1 MAVDE
6 QDGPDLTWVEVSSD
20 QNLYQCD
27 LPEAF
32 ESSARMR
39 SVVAFDNKSA
49 LIEIETH
56 KHKGN
61 DKILVFVL
69 RVLLDVKHEILL
81 KNNEHTVSLLPI
93 VRLLQKATSM
103 VKSENSTM
111 EIFKETPCITEKSF
125 LSFALDASEK
135 IDLDDDI
142 AVMTLVSVICNKIS
156 YKSFSELSQDI
167 ESVRELVKD
176 PVKPSFSYFVESM
189 LSIIY
194 VLVCDN
200 RNNMIYPIQSLE
212 IMYDVISSYAYR
224 DGCMFPSYRLRQIA
238 SIAGNVDKEIL
249 LELLNVSRISENY
262 VPDFVPFCVIVNTAE
277 QILSINLGQQ
287 DKNDRLRSSSVL
299 YNYIWDASYG
309 TRYNLNVIF
318 MILVGYL
325 RYLAT
330 ENGMQVVL
338 DDFSLYRDLMSDESG
353 SINQTYCIPVE
364 MLLSTIEF
372 LDLIDSAKSMRH
384 DLVKRILARIKKGY
398 SGTVF
403 NRIGLNNGDRIFDDV
418 KLSMYTCIPVQH
430 GYSVIEDMLSEM
442 SHLIEF
448 FIGVIMDHMC
458 ISTKGADGKESYLD
472 NLKMMSMVFAFLTGC
487 MMNKIHESG
496 VKDVIGFDVPS
507 PESGL

>member
-39 SVVAFDNKSA
+39 SVVAFDNKST

-69 RVLLDVKHEILL
+69 QVLLDVKHEILL

-142 AVMTLVSVICNKIS
+142 VVMTLVSVIFNKIS
-156 YKSFSELSQDI
+156 YRSFSELSQDI
-167 ESVRELVKD
+167 ESVRDLVD
-176 PVKPSFSYFVESM
+176 DSVIPSFSYFVEAM

-194 VLVCDN
+194 VLVCDDKSG
-200 RNNMIYPIQSLE
+200 IVHPTQLSE
-212 IMYDVISSYAYR
+212 IMNDVVCSNSYL
-224 DGCMFPSYRLRQIA
+224 DGFELPLYRLRQIA
-238 SIAGNVDKEIL
+238 SVAESIDREIL

-262 VPDFVPFCVIVNTAE
+262 VPDFVPFCIIMNTAE
-277 QILSINLGQQ
+277 QILSIDAGQ
-287 DKNDRLRSSSVL
+287 DENESLRSSSVL
-299 YNYIWDASYG
+299 SNHICNVSYSA
-309 TRYNLNVIF
+309 RYNLNTIF
-318 MILVGYL
+318 MIFVGYL

-330 ENGMQVVL
+330 ENGMQVSL
-338 DDFSLYRDLMSDESG
+338 DDFSFYRNLMSDDSG
-353 SINQTYCIPVE
+353 SINQAHCIPVE
-364 MLLSTIEF
+364 ILLSTIEV
-372 LDLIDSAKSMRH
+372 LDLIDPSKSMSQ
-384 DLVKRILARIKKGY
+384 DLVRRILARINKGY
-398 SGTVF
+398 SGTLF
-403 NRIGLNNGDRIFDDV
+403 NRIGLNNGDRIFDDI
-418 KLSMYTCIPVQH
+418 KLSMYTCIPIRPV
-430 GYSVIEDMLSEM
+430 YSAIENMLDETSC
-442 SHLIEF
+442 LIEF
-448 FIGVIMDHMC
+448 FIGVVMDYMC
-458 ISTKGADGKESYLD
+458 ISTKRTDGKEFYYD
-472 NLKMMSMVFAFLTGC
+472 NFNMMSIVFAFLSGC
-487 MMNKIHESG
+487 VMNKVYGSG
-496 VKDVIGFDVPS
+496 AQDVIGFDVPDL
-507 PESGL
+507 ESGS

>member
-6 QDGPDLTWVEVSSD
+6 QDGTDLRWVKIDLYRDLYEYNPPELFGVLASLRIASVSDDKSTLV
-20 QNLYQCD
+20 NICAYK
-27 LPEAF
+27 
-32 ESSARMR
+32 
-39 SVVAFDNKSA
+39 NKN
-49 LIEIETH
+49 
-56 KHKGN
+56 G
-61 DKILVFVL
+61 DKICVFSISYILDLKIGELL
-69 RVLLDVKHEILL
+69 RNREYITPALQIA
-81 KNNEHTVSLLPI
+81 
-93 VRLLQKATSM
+93 RLLQKATSIT
-103 VKSENSTM
+103 KSYDSTL
-111 EIFKETPCITEKSF
+111 EIFKETPCIKEKSF
-125 LSFALDASEK
+125 LSFISDASEK

-142 AVMTLVSVICNKIS
+142 AVMTLVSVIFNKIL
-156 YKSFSELSQDI
+156 YRSFSELSQDI
-167 ESVRELVKD
+167 ELVRDLVDDSVI
-176 PVKPSFSYFVESM
+176 PSFSYCVEAM

-194 VLVCDN
+194 VLVCNNKNNKIHPTDSLMIMHN
-200 RNNMIYPIQSLE
+200 VICFCPYRN
-212 IMYDVISSYAYR
+212 
-224 DGCMFPSYRLRQIA
+224 GCILPSYRLRQI
-238 SIAGNVDKEIL
+238 SSVAGNVDKEIL

-353 SINQTYCIPVE
+353 SINQAYCIPVE

-458 ISTKGADGKESYLD
+458 ISTKRVDEKESYLD
-472 NLKMMSMVFAFLTGC
+472 NFKMMSMVFTFLTGC

-507 PESGL
+507 LESGS

>member
-39 SVVAFDNKSA
+39 SVVAFDNKST

-81 KNNEHTVSLLPI
+81 KNNEYTVSLLPI

-125 LSFALDASEK
+125 LSITLDASEK

-142 AVMTLVSVICNKIS
+142 AVMTLVSVIYNKIS

-238 SIAGNVDKEIL
+238 S
-249 LELLNVSRISENY
+249 
-262 VPDFVPFCVIVNTAE
+262 VPGFVPFGVVVKVSDRLMSLDLVQGEGTLSNSSS
-277 QILSINLGQQ
+277 ILSGHTDSIP
-287 DKNDRLRSSSVL
+287 
-299 YNYIWDASYG
+299 
-309 TRYNLNVIF
+309 YNLKYNLAAIF
-318 MILVGYL
+318 MILVEYL
-325 RYLAT
+325 DYLAT
-330 ENGMQVVL
+330 ANRIHVKS
-338 DDFSLYRDLMSDESG
+338 DRFSNYRDLMSDG
-353 SINQTYCIPVE
+353 NGVIKACYIPVE
-364 MLLSTIEF
+364 MLLKTIEI
-372 LDLIDSAKSMRH
+372 LDVVDPSEQVSRNFIG
-384 DLVKRILARIKKGY
+384 RILRKVRNNDG
-398 SGTVF
+398 STF
-403 NRIGLNNGDRIFDDV
+403 SRIGLNNGDRIFDDL
-418 KLSMYTCIPVQH
+418 KLSMYTCISMRFTE
-430 GYSVIEDMLSEM
+430 GTLTEM
-442 SHLIEF
+442 SQIVET
-448 FIGVIMDHMC
+448 FISVIMDHMC
-458 ISTKGADGKESYLD
+458 ISTKRADGKESYLD
-472 NLKMMSMVFAFLTGC
+472 NFNMMPMVFAFLSGC
-487 MMNKIHESG
+487 VMNKIYESG
-496 VKDVIGFDVPS
+496 VKELTGFDLPAL
-507 PESGL
+507 ESMVCK

>member
-27 LPEAF
+27 LTEAF

-39 SVVAFDNKSA
+39 SVVAFDNKST

-61 DKILVFVL
+61 DNILVFVL

-81 KNNEHTVSLLPI
+81 KNNEYTVSLLPI

-125 LSFALDASEK
+125 LSITLDALEK

-142 AVMTLVSVICNKIS
+142 AVMTLVSVIYNKIS

-224 DGCMFPSYRLRQIA
+224 DGCMFPSYRLRQI
-238 SIAGNVDKEIL
+238 SSVAGYVDNDMWFV
-249 LELLNVSRISENY
+249 LELLDTSRSLEDY
-262 VPDFVPFCVIVNTAE
+262 VPGFVPFGVVVKV
-277 QILSINLGQQ
+277 S
-287 DKNDRLRSSSVL
+287 DRLMSLDRVQGEGTISNSSSAL
-299 YNYIWDASYG
+299 SGHTDSIP
-309 TRYNLNVIF
+309 YNLKYNLAAIF
-318 MILVGYL
+318 MILVEYL
-325 RYLAT
+325 DYLAT
-330 ENGMQVVL
+330 ANRIHVKS
-338 DDFSLYRDLMSDESG
+338 DRFSNYRELMSDNNG
-353 SINQTYCIPVE
+353 VIKACYIPVE
-364 MLLSTIEF
+364 MLLKTIEI
-372 LDLIDSAKSMRH
+372 LDVVDPSEQMSRNFIG
-384 DLVKRILARIKKGY
+384 RILRKVRNNDG
-398 SGTVF
+398 STF
-403 NRIGLNNGDRIFDDV
+403 SRIGLNNGDRIFDDL
-418 KLSMYTCIPVQH
+418 KLSMYTCISMRFTE
-430 GYSVIEDMLSEM
+430 GTLTEM
-442 SHLIEF
+442 SQIVET
-448 FIGVIMDHMC
+448 FISVIMDHMC
-458 ISTKGADGKESYLD
+458 ISTKRVDEKESYLD
-472 NLKMMSMVFAFLTGC
+472 NFKMMSMVFAFLTGC

-496 VKDVIGFDVPS
+496 VKGVIGFDVPS
-507 PESGL
+507 LESGS

>member
-39 SVVAFDNKSA
+39 SVIAFDNKST

-81 KNNEHTVSLLPI
+81 KNNEYTVSLLPI

-125 LSFALDASEK
+125 LSITLDASEK

-142 AVMTLVSVICNKIS
+142 AVMTLVSVIYNKIS

-224 DGCMFPSYRLRQIA
+224 DGCMLPSYRLRQVV
-238 SIAGNVDKEIL
+238 SIAKGIDRKVF
-249 LELLNVSRISENY
+249 LELLSVSRSSDEY
-262 VPDFVPFCVIVNTAE
+262 VPDFIPFS
-277 QILSINLGQQ
+277 ILLDVSERLVSVDLGQ
-287 DKNDRLRSSSVL
+287 DENARISTSAVLSGCINGISYDLRYDL
-299 YNYIWDASYG
+299 F
-309 TRYNLNVIF
+309 VIF
-318 MILVGYL
+318 IILVEYL
-325 RYLAT
+325 RYLSS
-330 ENGMQVVL
+330 ENGIQVNS
-338 DDFSLYRDLMSDESG
+338 DDFSAYRDLMSDSSG
-353 SINQTYCIPVE
+353 AINQVCYIPVD
-364 MLLSTIEF
+364 MLLNVVEI
-372 LDLIDSAKSMRH
+372 LDVVDPSEQMSRNFIG
-384 DLVKRILARIKKGY
+384 RILRKVRNNDG
-398 SGTVF
+398 STF
-403 NRIGLNNGDRIFDDV
+403 SRIGLNNGDRIFDDL
-418 KLSMYTCIPVQH
+418 KLSMYTCISMRFTE
-430 GYSVIEDMLSEM
+430 GSLTEM
-442 SHLIEF
+442 SQIVET
-448 FIGVIMDHMC
+448 FISVIMDHMC
-458 ISTKGADGKESYLD
+458 ISTKRADGKESYLD
-472 NLKMMSMVFAFLTGC
+472 NFNMMPMVFAFLSGC
-487 MMNKIHESG
+487 VMNKIYESG
-496 VKDVIGFDVPS
+496 VKELTGFDLPAL
-507 PESGL
+507 ESMVCK